1 MSSISEEERA
11 LQLAQAAS
19 ESLASGDLTAAARK
33 LREATSIAPENAQIK
48 EAWEKLRQE
57 EDKSEFLAIC
67 KTWVQTKDEAD
78 GERAREALSKRPLKP
93 KEAEQAM
100 QILNDFKDEDDT
112 LDRVTGELLKHVG
125 AQAWLAQAVR
135 ERPTRTYYEL
145 FPRGD
150 DSIDG
155 LLKVLLTRSLWPDDA
170 TFKESHRDV
179 FQLCLAMLMEEAL
192 DHPERAMRG
201 VAQLLAHHAN
211 HLENIIDADSFDV
224 ILCSLDVRLPKTLRD
239 QATLASIKL
248 FELSPDVAKELISKF
263 VTQRAEKG
271 DADNLVVAFS
281 AATAIFPI
289 AVEAA
294 AALFLTE
301 GFVSTLVPVVEK
313 KKSRILIQV
322 TLELISA
329 ACVDKKCREAINRH
343 CRDWLDM
350 VADTPDRGRANLA
363 ALILVKLGDEEAPS
377 PDNPQVVTPAKVDQS
392 DLIANFKSM
401 VIDTDATSS
410 KQDSVEGLAYAS
422 LQARFREDLSNDTQ
436 FLKRLIEIMSDPST
450 PGNVIFGGLT
460 ILANI
465 TAFLPIQSDEEKRMA
480 QLKAYA
486 NVQKPSA
493 PDDLLNNDRATA
505 RCSRVLQAGA
515 VPMLSQVCKKGTSNM
530 ISQSSQILLNLTNDK
545 KSRGLMAQ
553 QGAVKLLIVLW
564 EHITSTST
572 STSITPSS
580 PPFPPTAAPAT
591 AQALSRLL
599 ISVDPHLIFNS
610 TLPSSSAIRPLQSQL
625 TRTESSIWQL
635 HAFEALLA
643 LTNLASLDAA
653 TQHLIIRSAFDVI
666 ADELL
671 LSANTLLRCAA
682 TQLICNLMGSP
693 YCVEKF
699 ADGSPRAKHR
709 LHLLLAMTDVDDSP
723 TRSAA
728 GGALATLLSCG
739 DITVT
744 PFLAQEK
751 GVEFLMGLC
760 GDEDEELQLRGVV
773 CLQSVGEVAEGKR
786 AVRGKGGVEVVAKV
800 IEKTKSQMVKEAAR
814 EALAVL
820 RQ

>member
-1 MSSISEEERA
+1 MSSTSEEERA

-19 ESLASGDLTAAARK
+19 ESLATGDLAAAARK

-48 EAWEKLRQE
+48 EAWEKLKQE
-57 EDKSEFLAIC
+57 EDKSEFLTIC
-67 KTWVQTKDEAD
+67 KVWVQTKDEAD
-78 GERAREALSKRPLKP
+78 GERALNSLRERPLKQ
-93 KEAEQAM
+93 EQAEQAM
-100 QILNDFKDEDDT
+100 QILNDFKDEDDV
-112 LDRVTGELLKHVG
+112 LDQVTGELLRNVG
-125 AQAWLAQAVR
+125 AQMWLAQAVR
-135 ERPTRTYYEL
+135 DRPTRTYYEL

-155 LLKVLLTRSLWPDDA
+155 LLKVLLNRNLWQDDA
-170 TFKESHRDV
+170 SFKESHRDV

-211 HLENIIDADSFDV
+211 HLENIIDSDSFDV
-224 ILCSLDVRLPKTLRD
+224 ILSSLDIRLPKTLRD

-248 FELSPDVAKELISKF
+248 FELSPDTAKELISKF

-294 AALFLTE
+294 AALFLTD

-313 KKSRILIQV
+313 KKSHKLIQV

-350 VADTPDRGRANLA
+350 VADSPDKGRANLA
-363 ALILVKLGDEEAPS
+363 ALILIKLGDEEAPS

-401 VIDTDATSS
+401 VISTDAGNKS
-410 KQDSVEGLAYAS
+410 DSIEGLAYAS
-422 LQARFREDLSNDTQ
+422 LQAKFREDLSNDSR
-436 FLKRLIEIMSDPST
+436 FLKRLIEIMSAPST
-450 PGNVIFGGLT
+450 PGNIIFGGLT
-460 ILANI
+460 IFANI

-493 PDDLLNNDRATA
+493 PDDLLDNDHATA
-505 RCSRVLQAGA
+505 RCTQVLQAGV
-515 VPMLSQVCKKGTSNM
+515 VPLLIQICKKGTPNVL
-530 ISQSSQILLNLTNDK
+530 SQSSQILLNLTNDK
-545 KSRGLMAQ
+545 KGRGLMTQ
-553 QGAVKLLIVLW
+553 QGAVKLLVVIW
-564 EHITSTST
+564 EHVAATADSSKTGTTS
-572 STSITPSS
+572 
-580 PPFPPTAAPAT
+580 FPPTAQPVT

-599 ISVDPHLIFNS
+599 ISVNPSLVFNS
-610 TLPSSSAIRPLQSQL
+610 ALPPTSAIRPLQSQL
-625 TRTESSIWQL
+625 SRTDSSIWQL

-643 LTNLASLDAA
+643 LTNLASTDQA
-653 TQHLIIRSAFDVI
+653 TQNHIIRTTFDAI

-671 LSANTLLRCAA
+671 LSPNNLLRRAA
-682 TQLICNLMGSP
+682 TQLVCNLMVSP

-699 ADGSPRAKHR
+699 ADASPRAKHR
-709 LHLLLAMTDVDDSP
+709 LHLLLAMTDVDDAP

-739 DITVT
+739 EITVA
-744 PFLAQEK
+744 PFLQQEK
-751 GVEFLMGLC
+751 GVDFLLGLVEDQD
-760 GDEDEELQLRGVV
+760 DELRHRGVV
-773 CLQSVGEVAEGKR
+773 CLQSVGEVPAGLE
-786 AVRGKGGVEVVAKV
+786 AVKGKGGVEAVAKV
-800 IEKTKSQMVKEAAR
+800 LEETKSPMVKEACR

-820 RQ
+820 KA

>member
-1 MSSISEEERA
+1 MSSISEDERA

-19 ESLASGDLTAAARK
+19 ESLASGDLAAAASK
-33 LREATSIAPENAQIK
+33 LREATSIAPDNAQIK

-67 KTWVQTKDEAD
+67 KVWVQSKDEAD
-78 GERAREALSKRPLKP
+78 GERALKSMKERPLKQ

-100 QILNDFKDEDDT
+100 QILNDFKDEDDV
-112 LDRVTGELLKHVG
+112 LDQVTGELLKNVG
-125 AQAWLAQAVR
+125 AQMWLARAVR
-135 ERPTRTYYEL
+135 ERPTRSYYEL

-155 LLKVLLTRSLWPDDA
+155 LLKVLLNRSLWPDDA
-170 TFKESHRDV
+170 TFKTSHRDV
-179 FQLCLAMLMEEAL
+179 FQLSLAMMMEEAL

-224 ILCSLDVRLPKTLRD
+224 ILASLDIRLPKTLRD

-248 FELSPDVAKELISKF
+248 FELSPETAKELISKF

-271 DADNLVVAFS
+271 DADNLVIAFS
-281 AATAIFPI
+281 AAAAIFPI
-289 AVEAA
+289 AVTAA
-294 AALFLTE
+294 AELFLTD

-313 KKSRILIQV
+313 KKSYKLVQV

-350 VADTPDRGRANLA
+350 VADSPDKGRANLA

-377 PDNPQVVTPAKVDQS
+377 ENPQIVTPAKVDQS

-401 VIDTDATSS
+401 VISTDAGN

-422 LQARFREDLSNDTQ
+422 LQPKFREDLSKDSR
-436 FLKRLIEIMSDPST
+436 FLKRLIEIMGAPSVA
-450 PGNVIFGGLT
+450 GNIIFGGLT
-460 ILANI
+460 IFANV
-465 TAFLPIQSDEEKRMA
+465 TMFLPIQSDEEKRMA

-493 PDDLLNNDRATA
+493 PDDLLNNDHATA
-505 RCSRVLQAGA
+505 RCQRVLEAGI
-515 VPMLSQVCKKGTSNM
+515 VPLLVQICKKGSANVL
-530 ISQSSQILLNLTNDK
+530 SQSSQILLNLSNDR
-545 KSRGLMAQ
+545 KSRGLMTQ
-553 QGAVKLLIVLW
+553 QGAVKLLIITW
-564 EHITSTST
+564 EHMASTAA
-572 STSITPSS
+572 SS
-580 PPFPPTAAPAT
+580 KTGTTPFPPTAQPVT

-599 ISVDPHLIFNS
+599 ISVNPALAFNS
-610 TLPSSSAIRPLQSQL
+610 ALPPTSAIRPLQSQL
-625 TRTESSIWQL
+625 SRTESSTWQL

-643 LTNLASLDAA
+643 LTNLASLDEA
-653 TQHLIIRSAFDVI
+653 TQNHIIRSAFDTIV
-666 ADELL
+666 DDLL
-671 LSANTLLRCAA
+671 LSNHSMLQRASTELV
-682 TQLICNLMGSP
+682 CNLMASP
-693 YCVEKF
+693 HCIEKF

-709 LHLLLAMTDVDDSP
+709 LHLLLAMTDVEDKA

-728 GGALATLLSCG
+728 GGALAALLSCG
-739 DITVT
+739 EITVT
-744 PFLAQEK
+744 PFLKQEK
-751 GVEFLMGLC
+751 GIDFLLGLC
-760 GDEDEELQLRGVV
+760 QDDDEQLRHRGVA
-773 CLQSVGEVAEGKR
+773 CLESVADVPA
-786 AVRGKGGVEVVAKV
+786 GVEALKRKGAVATV
-800 IEKTKSQMVKEAAR
+800 KT
-814 EALAVL
+814 VL
-820 RQ
+820 RETHSPFVLRACEDTLAKLAPQ

>member
-125 AQAWLAQAVR
+125 AQEWLAQAVR

-170 TFKESHRDV
+170 TFRESHRDV

-377 PDNPQVVTPAKVDQS
+377 SDNPQVVTPAKVDQS

-401 VIDTDATSS
+401 VIDTDATGS

-422 LQARFREDLSNDTQ
+422 LQARFREDLSNDPR

-450 PGNVIFGGLT
+450 PGNIIFGGLT

-493 PDDLLNNDRATA
+493 PDDLLSNDHATA

-545 KSRGLMAQ
+545 KSRGLMTQ

-572 STSITPSS
+572 STSATPSS
-580 PPFPPTAAPAT
+580 TPFPPTAAPAT

-599 ISVDPHLIFNS
+599 ISVDPHLVFNS
-610 TLPSSSAIRPLQSQL
+610 ALPSSSAIRPLQSQL

-666 ADELL
+666 ADDLL

-682 TQLICNLMGSP
+682 TQLLCNLMGSP

-709 LHLLLAMTDVDDSP
+709 LHLLLAMTDVDDTP

-739 DITVT
+739 DITVA

-773 CLQSVGEVAEGKR
+773 CLQSVGEVVEGKR
-786 AVRGKGGVEVVAKV
+786 AEGGVEVVAKV
-800 IEKTKSQMVKEAAR
+800 IEKAKSQMVKEAAR